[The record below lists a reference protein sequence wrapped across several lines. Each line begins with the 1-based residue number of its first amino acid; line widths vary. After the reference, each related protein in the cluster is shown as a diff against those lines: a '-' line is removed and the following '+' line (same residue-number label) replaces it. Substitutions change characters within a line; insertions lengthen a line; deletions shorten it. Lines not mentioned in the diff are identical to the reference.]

1 MYYSVIMGFPGG
13 ASGKES
19 ACYCRRHTRCG
30 FDSWDGKIPW
40 RRKWQPTSVFLP
52 GKSHGQE
59 AWQATVHG
67 VARVRHDLATKP
79 PNHNMFM
86 VKMGNTEKN
95 KEPLNRTVHNPTTF
109 KYFGSLAGKYT
120 PIHTKEQYI
129 HTYIHTHY
137 REQYWPWD
145 QWRHLFPDFIP
156 RMNLNAMRSIYYVKA
171 LSLPQC
177 GLSHMLGSEN
187 GYGGYSGHLSLQR
200 MHIQNPSASSSN
212 HRETDLLR
220 QSHAACTV

>member
-1 MYYSVIMGFPGG
+1 
-13 ASGKES
+13 
-19 ACYCRRHTRCG
+19 
-30 FDSWDGKIPW
+30 
-40 RRKWQPTSVFLP
+40 
-52 GKSHGQE
+52 
-59 AWQATVHG
+59 
-67 VARVRHDLATKP
+67 
-79 PNHNMFM
+79 
-86 VKMGNTEKN
+86 MGNTEKN

-171 LSLPQC
+171 LSLPHAGLWKWIWRILWPSLLAKNAHPESISFQFKPQRDWLAEAKPCCLYSVDGPVSDPSLNMIIKHPHILYTDVSTASLPNTSFPLFMC
-177 GLSHMLGSEN
+177 G
-187 GYGGYSGHLSLQR
+187 Q
-200 MHIQNPSASSSN
+200 
-212 HRETDLLR
+212 
-220 QSHAACTV
+220 